1 MLRFQREFM
10 TNALAPGVDTAV
22 LSIPRGNGKTWIAG
36 KLGIRALTPR
46 SRLYVPGSTV
56 LLVAGSLDQ
65 ARLTFAYIRAE
76 LEPTGQ
82 YRFLDSQT
90 RVGITHE
97 ASNTKLRVMSSDSK
111 RAFGIVGCPLL
122 LADEPGTWEVTG
134 GQRMFD
140 AIQTAQGKPG
150 SPLRVVYVGTIAPS
164 RAGWWPQLIERGSG
178 GSTYVM
184 ALQGDPL
191 RWDSW
196 AEIARV
202 NPLSRLRGSEGARF
216 RKKLREELDEARR
229 DTRLKARFLSLRMN
243 VPSEDASSVL
253 LTTDEWQMVCQRPV
267 PEREGQPIVALD
279 MGGGR
284 AWSSAVAL
292 WRSGRVEALALA
304 PGVPSI
310 ADQEGRDLVPA
321 ATYQRLVNRGVLSTD
336 GSRRVP
342 LASTLIDLTG
352 GWDPAAFICDRFRVA
367 EVYDAVG
374 GRVPVLARVTMWSEA
389 AEDIRALRRLALDGS
404 LAVPDDSRDLLT
416 VSLAASR
423 VQNDQSGNTRLVKSD
438 SNSCGRDDVAAAL
451 VLAAGALSRA
461 PATPSVG
468 HIVCRVV

>member
-1 MLRFQREFM
+1 MLLRFQREFL
-10 TNALAPGVDTAV
+10 TSALAPGVDTAV
-22 LSIPRGNGKTWIAG
+22 LSIPRANGKTYIAG

-46 SRLYVPGSTV
+46 SRLYLAGSTV

-122 LADEPGTWEVTG
+122 LADEPGTWETVG

-184 ALQGDPL
+184 ALQADPL
-191 RWDSW
+191 RWDDW
-196 AEIARV
+196 REIQRV
-202 NPLSRLRGSEGARF
+202 NPLSRLRGPEGARF

-229 DTRLKARFLSLRMN
+229 DTRLKARFLSFRLN
-243 VPSEDASSVL
+243 VPAADSSTVL
-253 LTTDEWQMVCQRPV
+253 LTVDEWQLVCQRPV

-284 AWSSAVAL
+284 AWSSALAL
-292 WRSGRVEALALA
+292 WRNGRCEATALA

-310 ADQEGRDLVPA
+310 GDQEARDLVPA
-321 ATYQRLVNRGVLSTD
+321 GTYQRLVDRGVLSTD
-336 GSRRVP
+336 GERRVP
-342 LASTLIDLTG
+342 LASTLIEKTG
-352 GWDPAAFICDRFRVA
+352 PWHPAAIVCDRFRVA
-367 EVYDAVG
+367 EVFDAVR
-374 GRVPVLARVTMWSEA
+374 GRVPVWPRVTQWSEA
-389 AEDIRALRRLALDGS
+389 GADIRALRRLALDGG
-404 LAVPDDSRDLLT
+404 LAVPADSRDLLT
-416 VSLAASR
+416 VSLAASL
-423 VQNDQSGNTRLVKSD
+423 VEHDKSGNVRLTKSD
-438 SNSCGRDDVAAAL
+438 SNSSGRDDVAAAL

-461 PATPSVG
+461 PATPSVS
-468 HIVCRVV
+468 HILCA